1 MAENSVA
8 QNLHYF
14 TCYAKKMNLRTV
26 LLSPTLMMEQ
36 NIFVIFAILT
46 LTLVSAH
53 FDDVIQG
60 KQKTVHI

>member
-1 MAENSVA
+1 
-8 QNLHYF
+8 
-14 TCYAKKMNLRTV
+14 MNLRTV

-60 KQKTVHI
+60 KQKTVHCIYIRLLLYGVNRSD